1 MSMKYCAFVPGA
13 LAVLGIALGVA
24 LVTPAAHAGQK
35 AVTIK
40 PVEDL
45 DVPEGSQIPARRIE
59 ETEAKVQELKTQL
72 RATTAP
78 AKQQESQPQ
87 QTLPESE
94 GEQQ

>member
-1 MSMKYCAFVPGA
+1 MSMKHGAFVPGA

-24 LVTPAAHAGQK
+24 LVTPAAYAGQK

-59 ETEAKVQELKTQL
+59 ETETKVQELKTQL
-72 RATTAP
+72 RATAP

-87 QTLPESE
+87 ETLPESE